1 MADPHAAPHTPPVHA
16 APAKRS
22 ANVLVSNILAL
33 AGFAIL
39 IIIVIWGLFHL
50 ATLSTGWFSG
60 FFNSANSKDTIQVTA
75 PESAISNRAAKISW
89 QHQGGDGRYAFLYEC
104 TEGLQFGIP
113 LLKEGETTPTLARV
127 PCGTAFTLG
136 NATSS
141 LLVVPVLEGSS
152 PIAANIN
159 IVFVPA
165 AAGAQA
171 SGSARMTVVASG
183 APTQPEPEHVGTTET
198 PVTPR
203 PTAGPADLIVT
214 VTGASTDAGGF
225 SVVTFDIANTGTS
238 ASGGYTFNANLPTS
252 QPYTF
257 YSDPQA
263 SLAPGEHIVNTLRF
277 TQTVRGVFTVVVDPQ
292 DTVKESSE
300 TNNVTS
306 YEIIR

>member
-1 MADPHAAPHTPPVHA
+1 MADPHATPHA
-16 APAKRS
+16 APHAPHETKPKRS
-22 ANVLVSNILAL
+22 ANALVSNILAL

-60 FFNSANSKDTIQVTA
+60 LFNSANSKDAITVTA
-75 PESAISNRAAKISW
+75 PESVVSNRAAKISW

-113 LLKEGETTPTLARV
+113 LVKQGETTPTLARV

-141 LLVVPVLEGSS
+141 LLVVPVLAGTD
-152 PIAANIN
+152 PIVANIN

-165 AAGAQA
+165 AGGTQA
-171 SGSARMTVVASG
+171 SGSARMTVTATG
-183 APTQPEPEHVGTTET
+183 AAAKKPEDTIGTATG
-198 PVTPR
+198 TPR
-203 PTAGPADLIVT
+203 PSTGPADLVVT
-214 VTGASTDAGGF
+214 VTGASTDGAGF
-225 SVVTFDIANTGTS
+225 SIVTFDIANVGGS

-257 YSDPQA
+257 YSEPQA
-263 SLAPGEHIVNTLRF
+263 SLAPGEHIINTLRF
-277 TQTVRGVFTVVVDPQ
+277 TQTTRGTFTVVVDPQ
-292 DTVKESSE
+292 DMVKESNE

-306 YEIIR
+306 HEMFR

>member
-1 MADPHAAPHTPPVHA
+1 MADPHVAPHTPP
-16 APAKRS
+16 APSKRS
-22 ANVLVSNILAL
+22 ANALVSNMLAL

-39 IIIVIWGLFHL
+39 IVIVIWGLFHL
-50 ATLSTGWFSG
+50 ASLSTGWFSG
-60 FFNSANSKDTIQVTA
+60 FFNSANNKNAIRVSA
-75 PESAISNRAAKISW
+75 PESAVSGRAAKVSW
-89 QHQGGDGRYAFLYEC
+89 QHQGGEGRYAFLYEC
-104 TEGLQFGIP
+104 TDGLQFGIP
-113 LLKEGETTPTLARV
+113 LLKDGETTPTLARV

-165 AAGAQA
+165 QDGTQA
-171 SGSARMTVVASG
+171 SGSARMTVTASDT
-183 APTQPEPEHVGTTET
+183 PMQPKEVGGTET

-203 PTAGPADLIVT
+203 PSSGAADLVVS
-214 VTGASTDAGGF
+214 VTGVSTDAGGF
-225 SVVTFDIANTGTS
+225 SVVTFDIANVGGS

-257 YSDPQA
+257 YSEPQV
-263 SLAPGEHIVNTLRF
+263 SLAPGERIVNTLRF

-292 DTVKESSE
+292 DMVKESNE

-306 YEIIR
+306 YEMYR